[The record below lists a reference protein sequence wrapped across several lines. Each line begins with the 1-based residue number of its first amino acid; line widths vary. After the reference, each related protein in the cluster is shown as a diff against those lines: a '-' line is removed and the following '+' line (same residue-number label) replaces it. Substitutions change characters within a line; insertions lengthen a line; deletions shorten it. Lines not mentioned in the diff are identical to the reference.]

1 MLPFERG
8 SDGRSAEDAIGS
20 DAAYLRLEA
29 RLPRPAKAYFGD
41 RCAIY
46 NDWGATARTDKH
58 DLTRSG
64 LSARRP
70 AIGMT
75 RASRTLNRPEA
86 VARACLGG

>member
-1 MLPFERG
+1 MSAARAVDQLRAL
-8 SDGRSAEDAIGS
+8 SDRI
-20 DAAYLRLEA
+20 RLS
-29 RLPRPAKAYFGD
+29 RPAKAYFGD

-46 NDWGATARTDKH
+46 NDGGATARTDKH